1 MENGKSSAFH
11 LGNTRVRRV
20 GQDVVEAQLIYNQH
34 QNSGKFLGGVN
45 MQLIIVYLIKRVN
58 IKSRPL

>member
-1 MENGKSSAFH
+1 MENGKSSALH
-11 LGNTRVRRV
+11 LENTRVRRV

-34 QNSGKFLGGVN
+34 QNSGKFLGVVN
-45 MQLIIVYLIKRVN
+45 MQLIVYLIKRVN